1 MLDLTPPVSVSVN
14 EWAIIQGILEA
25 HIPEREVWAFG
36 SRVKGHVKAYS
47 DLDIA
52 VMGESPLSTGTVA
65 DLKQA
70 FSDSDLPFKVD
81 LALWSDTSE
90 NFRQLIANS
99 HVVIRLAKAA

>member
-1 MLDLTPPVSVSVN
+1 MPDLTPPVSVSMT

-52 VMGESPLSTGTVA
+52 VMG
-65 DLKQA
+65 
-70 FSDSDLPFKVD
+70 
-81 LALWSDTSE
+81 
-90 NFRQLIANS
+90 
-99 HVVIRLAKAA
+99 

>member
-1 MLDLTPPVSVSVN
+1 MLDLTPPVSVSVT
-14 EWAIIQGILEA
+14 EWSIIQGIREA

-52 VMGESPLSTGTVA
+52 VMGETSLNIATVA

-70 FSDSDLPFKVD
+70 FRDSDLPFKVD
-81 LALWSDTSE
+81 LLLWSETSE
-90 NFRQLIANS
+90 NFRQLIATN
-99 HVVIRLAKAA
+99 HVVIRLAQTA

>member
-1 MLDLTPPVSVSVN
+1 MT

-52 VMGESPLSTGTVA
+52 VMGETSLNIATVA

-70 FSDSDLPFKVD
+70 LKDFEFPLKVD
-81 LALWSDTSE
+81 LHLGSE
-90 NFRQLIANS
+90 TVKNFRQLIATN
-99 HVVIRLAKAA
+99 HVVIRLAQTA